1 LRSHKLIMLSSLCRI
16 VTKRS
21 VSSWFHDVPLG
32 PPDAILG
39 LTEAYNKDTNP
50 NKINLG
56 AGAYRDDDGKP
67 YVLPSVRKAEKIL
80 FDQNLDKEYAGIA
93 GIGKFNEAAVNLA
106 FGDGHPVLV
115 QRKNATVQ
123 GVSGTGSLRIA
134 AAFLEKFHCGPKVV
148 WASTPTWVINISHMN
163 VTPCVRVSLFRH
175 SGLEMKQYRYY
186 DKVTNGIDEAGMLD
200 DMKRMPCG
208 SIVLLHAC
216 AHNPTGVDPSPEQ
229 WQKISNIVKEK
240 ELFPLF
246 DMAYQGFATGDID
259 RDAFAVR
266 LFLKNGH
273 KLALAQS
280 FSKNMGLYG
289 ERVGAL
295 TFITENEEEASRVLS
310 QLKILIRPMISNP
323 PIHGAR
329 IAHLLLTDP
338 VLRNEWL
345 SDLKVM
351 TSRIIKC
358 RKTLAELLEK
368 HGSKRQWKHI
378 VQQTG
383 MFCYSGLNET
393 QVRRLIEE
401 FSIYLTKDGR
411 ISIAGI
417 SSKNIQYLANAI
429 HVVTV

>member
-1 LRSHKLIMLSSLCRI
+1 
-16 VTKRS
+16 
-21 VSSWFHDVPLG
+21 
-32 PPDAILG
+32 
-39 LTEAYNKDTNP
+39 
-50 NKINLG
+50 
-56 AGAYRDDDGKP
+56 
-67 YVLPSVRKAEKIL
+67 
-80 FDQNLDKEYAGIA
+80 
-93 GIGKFNEAAVNLA
+93 
-106 FGDGHPVLV
+106 
-115 QRKNATVQ
+115 
-123 GVSGTGSLRIA
+123 
-134 AAFLEKFHCGPKVV
+134 
-148 WASTPTWVINISHMN
+148 MN